1 MKSIAFGIIGT
12 GIIAKVHARSLKAI
26 EGSHLAAVYN
36 PHPGKAKAFA
46 EEYNCK
52 GFEDFDSFFS
62 SVDAVIVA
70 TPSGDHL
77 EGALAAINAHKPVLV
92 EKPLEVTHERADRI
106 IRAAEE
112 NDVLLAGVFH
122 SRFFELSGIIKRTID
137 SGRLGKIALADAY
150 IKWYRSQEYYDS
162 ALWRGTWDKD
172 GGGILMNQGIHA
184 VDLLRWFM
192 GSVKSVGGI
201 IRTIGHERIEVEDT
215 AAATLEFENGALG
228 VIEGTTSSYPGYKKK
243 IEIYGSEGSIVME
256 ENYLTAWDMKNSTKE
271 DEVIIEKFLN
281 KRDEKEDGHMK
292 ELEAFAEN
300 IRSGT
305 RPMIDGREARK
316 AIELIE
322 AIYKSSRED
331 GRRISLPL

>member
-12 GIIAKVHARSLKAI
+12 GVIAKVHARSLKAI

-92 EKPLEVTHERADRI
+92 EKPLEVTLQRADRI

-122 SRFFELSGIIKRTID
+122 SRFFELSGIIKRT
-137 SGRLGKIALADAY
+137 
-150 IKWYRSQEYYDS
+150 
-162 ALWRGTWDKD
+162 WDKD

-192 GSVKSVGGI
+192 GPVKSVGGI

-256 ENYLTAWDMKNSTKE
+256 ENYLTVWDMKNPTKE
-271 DEVIIEKFLN
+271 DEAIIEKFLN

-316 AIELIE
+316 AIELID

-331 GRRISLPL
+331 GRRITLPL